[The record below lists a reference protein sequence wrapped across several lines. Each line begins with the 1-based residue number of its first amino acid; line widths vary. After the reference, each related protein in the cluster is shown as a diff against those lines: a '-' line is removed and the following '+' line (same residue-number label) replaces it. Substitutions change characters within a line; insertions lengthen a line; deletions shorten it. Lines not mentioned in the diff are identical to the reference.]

1 MTGATDALPRLL
13 AVVPWLLAHPG
24 TPIPQIAAEFDV
36 SAEQM
41 QRDIELIWMCG
52 LPGHSPGDLMD
63 VVWEGDRVTLSN
75 AEVIAKPLRL
85 TPQEGLALVA
95 ALRALSGV
103 PGLVETA
110 AIDRALAKLEAAFG
124 SAVSSERVVAAGHVE
139 IDAAVMTAA
148 KDALAR
154 GRRLHLRY
162 WVPARDEETERDV
175 DPVRLFTGD
184 GATYLS
190 GWCLQV
196 DAMRTF
202 RLDRVLAATM
212 LEDAAQPHDDTR
224 RSSPDDRVFIPDPGD
239 PLVTLELDPA
249 VRWVADYYPCEEVV
263 ERGDG
268 GLVVRL
274 RTRDDNWVRRLALG
288 LAGYGRVVDP
298 PELADLVT
306 RSAYDALS
314 AYE

>member
-1 MTGATDALPRLL
+1 MSGATDALPRLL

-24 TPIPQIAAEFDV
+24 TPIPQIAAEFGV

-52 LPGHSPGDLMD
+52 LPGHTPGDLMD

-75 AEVIAKPLRL
+75 ADTIAKPLRL

-110 AIDRALAKLEAAFG
+110 AIDRALAKLEAAAG
-124 SAVSSERVVAAGHVE
+124 SAVSSDRVVAAGHNEV
-139 IDAAVMTAA
+139 DAAVMSAA
-148 KDALAR
+148 TDALAR
-154 GRRLHLRY
+154 GRRVHLRY
-162 WVPARDEETERDV
+162 WVPARDEETTRDV

-184 GATYLS
+184 GSTYLS

-202 RLDRVLAATM
+202 RLDRVLEATVLDVAAQAHDDARAAT
-212 LEDAAQPHDDTR
+212 PDTQ
-224 RSSPDDRVFIPDPGD
+224 VFTPDPSD
-239 PLVTLELDPA
+239 RLVTLEVDPA
-249 VRWVADYYPCEEVV
+249 ARWVADYHPCEEVV

-268 GLVVRL
+268 GLIIRL
-274 RTRDDNWVRRLALG
+274 RTRDDGWVRRLALG
-288 LAGYGRVVDP
+288 LAGNGRVVDP
-298 PELADLVT
+298 PELANLVT
-306 RSAYDALS
+306 RSAQEALT

>member
-1 MTGATDALPRLL
+1 
-13 AVVPWLLAHPG
+13 
-24 TPIPQIAAEFDV
+24 
-36 SAEQM
+36 M

-52 LPGHSPGDLMD
+52 LPGHTPGDLMD

-75 AEVIAKPLRL
+75 ADTIAKPLRL
-85 TPQEGLALVA
+85 TPQEALALVA

-110 AIDRALAKLEAAFG
+110 AIDRALGKLEAAAG
-124 SAVSSERVVAAGHVE
+124 SAVSGERVVAAGQIE
-139 IDAAVMTAA
+139 IDATVMMAA

-175 DPVRLFTGD
+175 DPIRLFTGD

-202 RLDRVLAATM
+202 RLDRVLEATV
-212 LEDAAQPHDDTR
+212 LDAAAQPHDDAR
-224 RSSPDDRVFIPDPGD
+224 VSSPDERVFTPDPSD
-239 PLVTLELDPA
+239 PLVTLDLDPA
-249 VRWVADYYPCEEVV
+249 VRWVADYYPCEEVE

-274 RTRDDNWVRRLALG
+274 RTRDTHWVRRLALG
-288 LAGYGRVVDP
+288 LAGYGRVIDP
-298 PELADLVT
+298 PDLADLVT
-306 RSAYDALS
+306 RSAHDALS